1 MVGIVHCTGCRP
13 SQFTVKT
20 QCALVVRAVSALG
33 PRLEGAVAPPVPD
46 AMQGAVSSRGGNERA
61 AGAQATVGECQGG
74 CDALAHHALPAGP
87 GAGHLV
93 QGVLGHDVHH
103 VQGHP
108 HPRRQLD
115 SPPGRLPLP
124 TQGGL
129 CLCCT
134 VTTLRS
140 AQNEIDMISAG
151 ACAKQ
156 AESRVSSTV
165 RPVPPSCQALSTPR
179 HSQQS
184 SRICCAGTREG
195 AREEVKASP
204 GEGGGHLQHSGAR
217 DGVAFGPSDARVER
231 LLLRQCDGVP
241 VLSVHLPPPAPTP
254 SYPPPCTLC
263 VSPLQ
268 FD

>member
-1 MVGIVHCTGCRP
+1 
-13 SQFTVKT
+13 
-20 QCALVVRAVSALG
+20 
-33 PRLEGAVAPPVPD
+33 
-46 AMQGAVSSRGGNERA
+46 MQGAVSSRGGNQRA

-74 CDALAHHALPAGP
+74 CDGLAHHALPAGP

-115 SPPGRLPLP
+115 CPPRRLPLP

-129 CLCCT
+129 RLCCT

-140 AQNEIDMISAG
+140 AQTAIDTTPAG

-165 RPVPPSCQALSTPR
+165 RPVLTSSQGPPTPR
-179 HSQQS
+179 HSQQT
-184 SRICCAGTREG
+184 SRICCAGTWQGACEG
-195 AREEVKASP
+195 AKASL

-217 DGVAFGPSDARVER
+217 DGVAFGPSDTRVER

-241 VLSVHLPPPAPTP
+241 VLSMHLPPPAPTP
-254 SYPPPCTLC
+254 SYPPPCMLC
-263 VSPLQ
+263 ASPLQ
-268 FD
+268 FDKCSTFGSMRGQGIDACPSMQVALAISSPVFLNLISEWTETSGALAV